1 LPELPEVEAL
11 RHFLVDR
18 GVGKTVERT
27 ELHSL
32 SALKTFDPP
41 LDSLVG
47 RTLTGVER
55 RGKFLCPEFD
65 GVWMTLHLS
74 RSGWVRWRDDLR
86 ALKPG
91 PKKGPLQIRVRFGDG
106 SGFDVTEAAKEK
118 RLSVHVVTD
127 LDAVEGITK
136 LGPDPLGD
144 DFDVETLRR
153 RLASAG
159 GSQLKSA
166 LVDQKA
172 IAGIGN
178 AYSDEILHAA
188 KLSPFKGATKLSDEE
203 LERLHGCIRQVLTQA
218 VDRSVG
224 LAAADLKDEK
234 RTGLKVHTRSGEEC
248 PECGDTVRT
257 VSYSSSDFQYCPTC
271 QTGGKILADRRLSRL
286 LK

>member
-1 LPELPEVEAL
+1 
-11 RHFLVDR
+11 
-18 GVGKTVERT
+18 
-27 ELHSL
+27 
-32 SALKTFDPP
+32 
-41 LDSLVG
+41 
-47 RTLTGVER
+47 
-55 RGKFLCPEFD
+55 
-65 GVWMTLHLS
+65 
-74 RSGWVRWRDDLR
+74 
-86 ALKPG
+86 
-91 PKKGPLQIRVRFGDG
+91 
-106 SGFDVTEAAKEK
+106 
-118 RLSVHVVTD
+118 VHVVTD
-127 LDAVEGITK
+127 LEAVEGITK
-136 LGPDPLGD
+136 LGPDPLD
-144 DFDVETLRR
+144 ADFDVETLRR

-203 LERLHGCIRQVLTQA
+203 LERLHGCIRQVLTEA

-234 RTGLKVHTRSGEEC
+234 RTGLKVHARSGQEC

>member
-1 LPELPEVEAL
+1 MPELPEVEAL
-11 RHFLVDR
+11 RHFLVER
-18 GVGKTVERT
+18 GAGKTVERV

-41 LDSLVG
+41 FDGLVG

-65 GVWMTLHLS
+65 GVWLTIHLS

-91 PKKGPLQIRVRFGDG
+91 PKKGPLQVRIRFTDG

-118 RLSVHVVTD
+118 RLSLHVVTT
-127 LDAVEGITK
+127 LDEVEGIAK
-136 LGPDPLGD
+136 LGPNPLD
-144 DFDVETLRR
+144 EDFDVETLRR

-178 AYSDEILHAA
+178 AYSDEIIHAA

-203 LERLHGCIRQVLTQA
+203 LARLHGCIRSVLTEA
-218 VDRSVG
+218 VERSVG

-234 RTGLKVHTRSGEEC
+234 RTGMKVHARSGEAC
-248 PECGDTVRT
+248 PECGDTIRT
-257 VSYSSSDFQYCPTC
+257 VSYSSSDFQYCPKC
-271 QTGGKILADRRLSRL
+271 QTGGKLLADRRLSRL